1 MKKTEL
7 NYEEVYELYINQK
20 KTLKQVAEA
29 LDTSTMVVC
38 RFTKANNMTKSKEEV
53 RASIEETNL
62 KNYGVK
68 NPMQNKEIHQKASA
82 TYKAKTGYDNP
93 AQNPEVQKKIRA
105 TSLEVYGTEVPA
117 QSEEVKAKIAATC
130 LERYGAENYFGA
142 PGVNEKIREEYKRKT
157 GYDNPQQNPEVKE
170 KTKQTCI
177 KKYGVSH
184 PSKLPETTEKR
195 RRTNMQI
202 YGTASPSC
210 LPEIQEKVKQT
221 NRERYGADYYPLSE
235 EFRKKTDSYLIS
247 HGGGREYNFY
257 SPLGEKAKSIF
268 SSRGN
273 FENFLSN
280 LEEKTTAKVATLLD
294 CSLTTVV
301 RMLGEYELWHYID
314 NRTSEGEREIGEF
327 LTQIGVSYEKSRKAI
342 APFEIDLYCD
352 EYKIGIEYNGVYW
365 HSDKKIDK
373 KYHLS
378 KTLAAANK
386 GIFLYHIFEYEW
398 KDPAKQAKI
407 KAQLAN
413 LFGKNPQKIYARQCD
428 LRPVPASQKT
438 EFLEAN
444 HLQGT
449 DTAPIAYGL
458 YFNEEL
464 VAIMTFKKPY
474 LNHNFDWELSRF
486 CCKVGLSVVGGASR
500 LFKAFLENY
509 SGSIISYSNNAKTR
523 GKLYETLGFK
533 REKDSPPSFVYTN
546 GHDITLSRHQSRSE
560 EGKKLIEKY
569 HLYKVYDCGNKVWT
583 YKR

>member
-142 PGVNEKIREEYKRKT
+142 PGVNEKIREEYRRKT
-157 GYDNPQQNPEVKE
+157 GYDNPQQNPEAKA
-170 KTKQTCI
+170 KRRQTCM
-177 KKYGVSH
+177 K
-184 PSKLPETTEKR
+184 
-195 RRTNMQI
+195 
-202 YGTASPSC
+202 
-210 LPEIQEKVKQT
+210 
-221 NRERYGADYYPLSE
+221 RYGAPEFTSSFLSPE
-235 EFRKKTDSYLIS
+235 TRK
-247 HGGGREYNFY
+247 
-257 SPLGEKAKSIF
+257 IF
-268 SSRGN
+268 SSRD
-273 FENFLSN
+273 N
-280 LEEKTTAKVATLLD
+280 LEKFIILQPLKTVIAMAETLGCGDATL
-294 CSLTTVV
+294 V
-301 RMLGEYELWHYID
+301 RYLGLYDLWGYIENGSSYGEKEL
-314 NRTSEGEREIGEF
+314 GEF
-327 LTQIGVSYEKSRKAI
+327 LDSLGVRHEKTRRIVK
-342 APFEIDLYCD
+342 PLEIDLYCPD
-352 EYKIGIEYNGVYW
+352 YKIGIEFNGDYW
-365 HSDKKIDK
+365 HQEVKVGTRYHRDK
-373 KYHLS
+373 S
-378 KTLAAANK
+378 LAAANK
-386 GIFLYHIFEYEW
+386 GVFLYHIFEYEW

-407 KAQLAN
+407 KAQLVN
-413 LFGKNPQKIYARQCD
+413 LFGKNSQKIYARQCD
-428 LRPVPASQKT
+428 PQPVPASQKT

-458 YFNEEL
+458 YYKKEL

-474 LNHNFDWELSRF
+474 FNHNFDWELSRF
-486 CCKVGLSVVGGASR
+486 CCKAGVTVVGGASR
-500 LFKAFLENY
+500 LFKVFLENY

-523 GKLYETLGFK
+523 GGLYETLGFS

-546 GHDITLSRHQSRSE
+546 GQDITLSRHQSRSE
-560 EGKKLIEKY
+560 EGKRLIEKY
-569 HLYKVYDCGNKVWT
+569 HLFKVYDCGNKVWT